1 MSPVFVYMGK
11 IVTIDN
17 IPVYDAIIEDDECGM
32 MRISLV
38 DDPAVMSNFLAFDRH
53 KTQVLYAI
61 QDEEQR
67 KVLGVV
73 MRADFPIYRRDNDR
87 GEYYIIYKADTIAQM
102 AEKYLLE
109 SRQNDVN
116 LDHDDDKV
124 VDGVQMVQY
133 YIKDTAK
140 GIVPAGFDDIA
151 DGSLFAEFH
160 VVNDDVWQEIKD
172 GTYKGFSLEG
182 IFALAPEEDEDEVQ
196 TIVDSLDGKFR
207 KLFKHSNT
215 NKMSKVTKFLKALES
230 ALVSV
235 ACGSTTTDKGVLIWD
250 GDEDLKEGDEVFM
263 EDAEGNRTS
272 AEDGDYTTD
281 DGKVIKVTDGKV
293 ESITDSQAEVA
304 GGKVSTDKGE
314 LVWDSEEDDLKAGDA
329 VYVVDEEDN
338 RTPAPD
344 GDYKT
349 EDGKTI
355 KVADGVVT
363 EITDPEAEVGT
374 EDVNAKKVSKFHK
387 IREIFEDSY
396 EEKERKIMEAI
407 ASLLNEGEYA
417 YLVEAGDRYAV
428 INVYSVENWEGKYLK
443 YDVSFDEEGN
453 VTIGASE
460 EVKSAFV
467 PVNAPNP
474 VDPAEDA
481 PTAEEM
487 SALKNTIT
495 ELRKQIE
502 KLEKQPSTLPAHE
515 QFKKTASVTKTGDKG
530 LDNFARIL
538 KAGK

>member
-1 MSPVFVYMGK
+1 MGK

-73 MRADFPIYRRDNDR
+73 IRADFPIYRCDKQM
-87 GEYYIIYKADTIAQM
+87 GEYYIIYKAATIAHM

-160 VVNDDVWQEIKD
+160 VVNDDVWKEIKD

-182 IFALAPEEDEDEVQ
+182 IFALVPEEDEDDVQ

-207 KLFKHSNT
+207 KLFKNSKNK
-215 NKMSKVTKFLKALES
+215 KMSKVTKFLKALES

-235 ACGSTTTDKGVLIWD
+235 ACGSTTTNKGVLIWD
-250 GDEDLKEGDEVFM
+250 GDEDLKEGDEVFL
-263 EDAEGNRTS
+263 EDADGNRTT
-272 AEDGDYTTD
+272 APDDDYTTD

-293 ESITDSQAEVA
+293 ESITDSQAEVT
-304 GGKVSTDKGE
+304 GGKVTTDKGE
-314 LVWDSEEDDLKAGDA
+314 LVWDSDEEDLKAGDA
-329 VYVVDEEDN
+329 VYVVDEEGN
-338 RTPAPD
+338 RNPAPD

-355 KVADGVVT
+355 KVADGKVT
-363 EITDPEAEVGT
+363 EITDSEAEVGT
-374 EDVNAKKVSKFHK
+374 EVVNAKKVSKFHK
-387 IREIFEDSY
+387 IREAFEDSY
-396 EEKERKIMEAI
+396 EEKERKIMDAI
-407 ASLLNEGEYA
+407 APLVKEGEHS
-417 YLVEAGDRYAV
+417 YLVEAGDNYAIV
-428 INVYSVENWEGKYLK
+428 NIYSEEDWDGKYIK
-443 YDVSFDEEGN
+443 YEVSFDEDGN

-467 PVNAPNP
+467 PVDDPNP
-474 VDPAEDA
+474 SDPSDA

-502 KLEKQPSTLPAHE
+502 KLEKRPSTAPAHE
-515 QFKKTASVTKTGDKG
+515 QFKKVTETAKTGDRG